1 MAQGLPN
8 QPKFLPR
15 IERNASG
22 AGNSYVATASGNP
35 FETDEEDEIF
45 SRHKMVLRV
54 PSNCTGDLM
63 HLAVSRNW
71 LFCLMGTPERTTLLR
86 FFLPRAI
93 PPGGK
98 WACHLLLQ
106 LFLLFA
112 LSFQRP
118 PWKSILRARATR

>member
-1 MAQGLPN
+1 MDTSMPN

-15 IERNASG
+15 IEHNSSG
-22 AGNSYVATASGNP
+22 ATANSYVATASGNP

-71 LFCLMGTPERTTLLR
+71 LVCLLGTPERTTLLR

-93 PPGGK
+93 PPGGM
-98 WACHLLLQ
+98 
-106 LFLLFA
+106 FGRFA
-112 LSFQRP
+112 LD
-118 PWKSILRARATR
+118 LL